1 LNERIAGFL
10 IDECL
15 SGQLAELAIEHGYHA
30 LATSRMGR
38 WRSRNDYSV
47 AKFAIDRDLV
57 LVTNDRHDFEA
68 IYEQVEIHPGIV
80 FIAAGRPKLRELRY
94 QLAMFDMVLEALEE
108 GDPVSEAIMV
118 TARAGR
124 GRQVDLTITRY
135 AFP

>member
-15 SGQLAELAIEHGYHA
+15 SSQLAEFAIEHGYHA

-38 WRSRNDYSV
+38 WRSRNDYHV

-57 LVTNDRHDFEA
+57 LVTNDRHDFET
-68 IYEQVEIHPGIV
+68 IYEQMEIHPGIV
-80 FIAAGRPKLRELRY
+80 FITAGRPKLRELKY
-94 QLAMFDMVLEALEE
+94 QLAMFSMVLEALEE

-118 TARAGR
+118 TARTAR
-124 GRQVDLTITRY
+124 GRQVDLSIARY